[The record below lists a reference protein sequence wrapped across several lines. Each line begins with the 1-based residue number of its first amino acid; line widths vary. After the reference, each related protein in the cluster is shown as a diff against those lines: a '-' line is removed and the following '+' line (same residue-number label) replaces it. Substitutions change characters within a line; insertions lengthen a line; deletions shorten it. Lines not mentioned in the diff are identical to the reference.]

1 MTNKNKIYK
10 VGLVGCGRI
19 GTRTSEAL
27 KNVLPSGWLPLS
39 HAEAICSNPR
49 LQLVGLC
56 DTDSERLQN
65 VAELYGVQHQY
76 RDYRDLLSDLS
87 VDILAVAT
95 RTEGRCDIICTAA
108 EHGVLGIH
116 AEKPFGR
123 NLKEVQTA
131 LSVARM
137 NGVSVT
143 YGTTRRFMD
152 VYRKAK
158 ALVLEGFIGT
168 LQEIVIEHDYTTLM
182 WNHPHSVDLLLY
194 FSDCLNVDFVQAVCG
209 PQESVRNPLQVE
221 TDPTIANAF
230 VQFSNGVR
238 GVITGAS
245 GMNTRLSGTEGS
257 LTIGADGAWLQW
269 ARKQSPE
276 QFYFTQHEFVS
287 VEPVQSGT
295 QQAFE
300 SLLTAVENQG
310 MPGIHPDEIETGMR
324 ILLAVAY
331 SALIA
336 ERSISLDE
344 VPVDFT
350 VLGQSGALFA

>member
-1 MTNKNKIYK
+1 MTESKIYR

-27 KNVLPSGWLPLS
+27 KNVLPAGWLPLS
-39 HAEAICSNPR
+39 HAEAICGNPR

-56 DTDSERLQN
+56 DMDAGRLRN
-65 VAELYGVQHQY
+65 VAETYGIQHQY

-95 RTEGRCDIICTAA
+95 RTEGRCEIIREAA
-108 EHGVLGIH
+108 TQGVLGIH
-116 AEKPFGR
+116 AEKPLGR
-123 NLKEVQTA
+123 NLKEVQLA
-131 LSVARM
+131 LNATRM
-137 NGVSVT
+137 NGVFLT

-158 ALVLEGFIGT
+158 ALVLEGVIGS
-168 LQEIVIEHDYTTLM
+168 LQEIIVEHDYTTLM

-194 FSDCLNVDFVQAVCG
+194 FADCLDVDFVQALCG
-209 PQESVRNPLQVE
+209 SPAMVRNAQQVDI
-221 TDPTIANAF
+221 DPIISNAF
-230 VQFSNGVR
+230 VQFSNGIR
-238 GVITGAS
+238 GVISGAS

-269 ARKQSPE
+269 TRKQSSE
-276 QFYFTQHEFVS
+276 QFYFTEHEFIS
-287 VEPVQSGT
+287 VDPAKSGT
-295 QQAFE
+295 QHAFE
-300 SLLTAVENQG
+300 SLITAIEEHNA
-310 MPGIHPDEIETGMR
+310 PGISPDEIETGMW

-331 SALIA
+331 SAMVTG
-336 ERSISLDE
+336 RSVSLGE
-344 VPVDFT
+344 IPPDFT